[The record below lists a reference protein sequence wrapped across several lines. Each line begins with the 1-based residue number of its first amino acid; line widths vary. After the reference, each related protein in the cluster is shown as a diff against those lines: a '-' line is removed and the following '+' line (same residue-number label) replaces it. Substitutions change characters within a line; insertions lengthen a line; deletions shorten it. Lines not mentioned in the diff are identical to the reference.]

1 MSNVPWQIYDI
12 DNLKLIIYLFHFIY
26 YSVEYFMIILLEK
39 NSRMNYPR
47 GLDKYLDGE
56 DIADICR

>member
-39 NSRMNYPR
+39 NSRMNYPH

-56 DIADICR
+56 NIADICR